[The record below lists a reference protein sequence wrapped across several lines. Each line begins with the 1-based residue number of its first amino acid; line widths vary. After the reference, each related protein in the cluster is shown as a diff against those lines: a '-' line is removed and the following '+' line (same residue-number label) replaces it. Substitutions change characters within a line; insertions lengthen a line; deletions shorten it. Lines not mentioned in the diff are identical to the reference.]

1 VLAMSSTSVGAH
13 WRLPPPMM
21 VIFGPGTCKSSA
33 DPRRNCQLHFRPSSP
48 FAPDHQSAGDM
59 EGRARDFELSDG
71 RSSHPLPYE
80 RMFGWMEH
88 LNDAQQAAV
97 RHEGGPLRVL
107 AGAGTGKT
115 TVLSARVA
123 WLIATGTPAERIL
136 LLTFTRRA
144 ARQMVDRTA
153 TMLSARQSDG
163 LTDATSRR
171 VMGGTFHAIAHRT
184 LRRYSQPLGIPEGFS
199 VIDPSDAADVI
210 DLVREDGCYVQ
221 SSPQRFPRKAL
232 LLDIYSRAVN
242 TGTPISKVT
251 ATVAPWANDVV
262 EQIIEI
268 CRGYVASKR
277 AGGMLDFDDLLL
289 LWRAAALDD
298 RLGARIAGSFDHILV
313 DEYQDVNGLQVDI
326 LKALRR
332 TDERITIVG
341 DDAQAVYSFRAAEP
355 RHILDFEQ
363 AFPRART
370 VILSMNYRSDQR
382 ILDVAN
388 AVAAEAPEGFSAT
401 LQAANALAGRP
412 PCLVRCA
419 DEDAQV
425 SAVCEQIIAEREE
438 GVSLKEQA
446 VLVRAAHHSNLLEL
460 ELGRRRIP
468 YVKYGGLRFVEAAHV
483 KDLLAAFRL
492 ADNAS
497 DTLAW
502 FRLLQL
508 HEGVGPTIARRALA
522 ALGLSDPDG
531 EPMSHNQILDRWPT
545 AAELIPASSRLQA
558 NRLVAALADRGD
570 DVVARA
576 ERLRVVVAPLV
587 EAAYPDSS
595 VRLADLDALVAGAA
609 KASRLSDV
617 AADYA
622 LEPPRSTSDLA
633 GQPTIDED
641 WLTISTIHSAKGLEW
656 KAVYLLNATD
666 GMVPS
671 DMAMGTSDGLEEE
684 RRVFYVALTRAR
696 KALHVYV
703 PLRYHH
709 RPRGRDD
716 SHGWAQPSRFL
727 SAEVRSR
734 FEEAD
739 VGHEIASW
747 ASGSGVDDGFGK
759 VSADLESLWS

>member
-1 VLAMSSTSVGAH
+1 M
-13 WRLPPPMM
+13 
-21 VIFGPGTCKSSA
+21 
-33 DPRRNCQLHFRPSSP
+33 
-48 FAPDHQSAGDM
+48 FA
-59 EGRARDFELSDG
+59 
-71 RSSHPLPYE
+71 
-80 RMFGWMEH
+80 WMDH
-88 LNDAQQAAV
+88 LNEAQRAAV
-97 RHEGGPLRVL
+97 SHEGGPLRVL

-123 WLIATGTPAERIL
+123 WLLSTGTPAERIL

-144 ARQMVDRTA
+144 ARQMLDRTA
-153 TMLSARQSDG
+153 TILTERQSEG
-163 LTDATSRR
+163 GREATSSR
-171 VMGGTFHAIAHRT
+171 VMGGTFHAVAHRT
-184 LRRYSQPLGIPEGFS
+184 LRRYSQALGIPEGFS
-199 VIDPSDAADVI
+199 VLDPSDAADVI
-210 DLVREDGCYVQ
+210 DLVREEGCYAQ
-221 SSPQRFPRKAL
+221 SAGQRFPRKAL
-232 LLDIYSRAVN
+232 LLDLYSRAVN
-242 TGTPISKVT
+242 TGTTISTVT

-262 EQIIEI
+262 DQIIEI

-298 RLGARIAGSFDHILV
+298 RLGARLASSFDHILV

-332 TDERITIVG
+332 ADERITIVG

-363 AFPRART
+363 SFPGART
-370 VILSMNYRSDQR
+370 VILSTNYRSDQR

-388 AVAAEAPEGFSAT
+388 AVAAEAPEGFSAV
-401 LQAANALAGRP
+401 LHAANARAGMSP
-412 PCLVRCA
+412 HLVRCA

-425 SAVCEQIIAEREE
+425 SAVCEQIIAQREE
-438 GVSLKEQA
+438 GVALKEQA

-497 DTLAW
+497 DSLAW

-522 ALGLSDPDG
+522 ALGLTDPDG
-531 EPMSHNQILDRWPT
+531 EPMGHREVLDRWPRT
-545 AAELIPASSRLQA
+545 AELLPASCRPQA
-558 NRLVAALADRGD
+558 DALVAALADRGGD
-570 DVVARA
+570 LVAHA
-576 ERLRVVVAPLV
+576 ESLRVVVAPLI
-587 EAAYPDSS
+587 EATYPDSS
-595 VRLADLDALVAGAA
+595 SRLVDLDSLVAGAGR
-609 KASRLSDV
+609 ASRLSDV
-617 AADYA
+617 AADFA

-633 GQPTIDED
+633 SHPTIDED

-656 KAVYLLNATD
+656 KAIYLLNATD

-671 DMAMGTSDGLEEE
+671 DMALGTSEGLEEE

-709 RPRGRDD
+709 RLRGRDD

-727 SAEVRSR
+727 SAQVRSK
-734 FEEAD
+734 FAEVD
-739 VGHEIASW
+739 VGHELASW
-747 ASGSGVDDGFGK
+747 ASDSGVEDGFGR
-759 VSADLESLWS
+759 VGADLEPLWS

>member
-1 VLAMSSTSVGAH
+1 
-13 WRLPPPMM
+13 
-21 VIFGPGTCKSSA
+21 
-33 DPRRNCQLHFRPSSP
+33 
-48 FAPDHQSAGDM
+48 
-59 EGRARDFELSDG
+59 
-71 RSSHPLPYE
+71 
-80 RMFGWMEH
+80 MEH
-88 LNDAQQAAV
+88 LNEAQQAAV
-97 RHEGGPLRVL
+97 THEGGPIRVL

-123 WLIATGTPAERIL
+123 WLIATGTPADRIL

-144 ARQMVDRTA
+144 GRQMLDRTGA
-153 TMLSARQSDG
+153 LLAERNDG
-163 LTDATSRR
+163 RTEAAACR

-184 LRRYSQPLGIPEGFS
+184 LRRYAQVLGIPEGFS
-199 VIDPSDAADVI
+199 VLDPSDAADVI
-210 DLVREDGCYVQ
+210 DLVREEGCYAQ
-221 SSPQRFPRKAL
+221 SSGQRFPRKAL
-232 LLDIYSRAVN
+232 LLDLYSRAVN
-242 TGTPISKVT
+242 TRTSISTVT

-262 EQIIEI
+262 DQIIEI

-277 AGGMLDFDDLLL
+277 SGGMLDFDDLLL
-289 LWRAAALDD
+289 LWRAAAQDD
-298 RLGARIAGSFDHILV
+298 RLGVRLASSFDHILV

-326 LKALRR
+326 LKALRL

-355 RHILDFEQ
+355 RHILEFERV
-363 AFPRART
+363 FPEART
-370 VILSMNYRSDQR
+370 VILGTNYRSHQH

-388 AVAAEAPEGFSAT
+388 AVAADAPKGFSVV
-401 LQAANALAGRP
+401 LQAVDAQVGTSPR
-412 PCLVRCA
+412 LVRCA

-425 SAVCEQIIAEREE
+425 SAVCDQITAHREE
-438 GVSLKEQA
+438 DIALKEQA

-497 DTLAW
+497 DVLAW

-522 ALGLSDPDG
+522 ALGLGDPDAD
-531 EPMSHNQILDRWPT
+531 PASNIQVLDRWPG
-545 AAELIPASSRLQA
+545 AAELLPTSARFQA
-558 NRLVAALADRGD
+558 DALVTALADRTGG
-570 DVVARA
+570 VFAHA
-576 ERLRVVVAPLV
+576 ERLRLAVVPLIQST
-587 EAAYPDSS
+587 YPDSS
-595 VRLADLDALVAGAA
+595 SRLVDLESVVAGAA
-609 KASRLSDV
+609 KTSRLSDV
-617 AADYA
+617 AADFA

-633 GQPTIDED
+633 GHPTIDED

-656 KAVYLLNATD
+656 KAVHLLNATD

-671 DMAMGTSDGLEEE
+671 DMALGTSEGLEEE

-696 KALHVYV
+696 RALHVYV

-727 SAEVRSR
+727 SAQVRSN
-734 FEEAD
+734 FDEVD
-739 VGHEIASW
+739 VGRELASW
-747 ASGSGVDDGFGK
+747 ASDSGVQDGFGR
-759 VSADLESLWS
+759 VDADLESLWS

>member
-1 VLAMSSTSVGAH
+1 M
-13 WRLPPPMM
+13 
-21 VIFGPGTCKSSA
+21 
-33 DPRRNCQLHFRPSSP
+33 
-48 FAPDHQSAGDM
+48 FA
-59 EGRARDFELSDG
+59 
-71 RSSHPLPYE
+71 
-80 RMFGWMEH
+80 WMEE
-88 LNDAQQAAV
+88 LNESQRAAV
-97 RHEGGPLRVL
+97 SHEGGALRVL

-115 TVLSARVA
+115 TALSSRVA
-123 WLIATGTPAERIL
+123 WLLATGTPAERIL

-144 ARQMVDRTA
+144 ARQMLDRTGV
-153 TMLSARQSDG
+153 MLAARQGDGRSDPM
-163 LTDATSRR
+163 TSR

-184 LRRYSQPLGIPEGFS
+184 LRRYSQALGIPEGFS
-199 VIDPSDAADVI
+199 VLDPSDAADVI
-210 DLVREDGCYVQ
+210 DLVREEGCYAQ
-221 SSPQRFPRKAL
+221 SCGQRFPRKSL
-232 LLDIYSRAVN
+232 LLDLYSRAVN
-242 TGTPISKVT
+242 TGNSVSTVT

-268 CRGYVASKR
+268 CRGYVAAKR

-289 LWRAAALDD
+289 FWRAVALDD
-298 RLGARIAGSFDHILV
+298 RLGPRLASSFDHILV

-363 AFPRART
+363 VFPGART
-370 VILSMNYRSDQR
+370 VILNTNYRSSQQ

-388 AVAAEAPEGFSAT
+388 SVAAEAPEGFSAV
-401 LQAANALAGRP
+401 LHAARAQAGMRP
-412 PCLVRCA
+412 RLVRCA

-425 SAVCEQIIAEREE
+425 LAVCEQILAHREE
-438 GVSLKEQA
+438 GVLLNEQA

-492 ADNAS
+492 SDNAS
-497 DTLAW
+497 DSLAW

-508 HEGVGPTIARRALA
+508 HEGVGPTTARRVLA
-522 ALGLSDPDG
+522 ALGLSDPNTD
-531 EPMSHNQILDRWPT
+531 PMQHEQVLDRWSAAVELLPT
-545 AAELIPASSRLQA
+545 SSRPQA
-558 NRLVAALADRGD
+558 DGLMAALTCRDGDLVAH
-570 DVVARA
+570 A
-576 ERLRVVVAPLV
+576 ERLRLALTPLI
-587 EAAYPDSS
+587 EARYPDSS
-595 VRLADLDALVAGAA
+595 PRLADLDSLVAGAA

-617 AADYA
+617 AADFA
-622 LEPPRSTSDLA
+622 LDPPRSTSDLA
-633 GQPTIDED
+633 GKPTIDED

-656 KAVYLLNATD
+656 TAVHVINVSD

-671 DMAMGTSDGLEEE
+671 DMALGSSQGLEEE

-696 KALHVYV
+696 KALHVYF
-703 PLRYHH
+703 PLRHHH

-727 SAEVRSR
+727 SAEVRSN
-734 FEEAD
+734 FDEVDCE
-739 VGHEIASW
+739 HELASW
-747 ASGSGVDDGFGK
+747 ASGDSGLEDGFDR
-759 VSADLESLWS
+759 VDADLESLWS